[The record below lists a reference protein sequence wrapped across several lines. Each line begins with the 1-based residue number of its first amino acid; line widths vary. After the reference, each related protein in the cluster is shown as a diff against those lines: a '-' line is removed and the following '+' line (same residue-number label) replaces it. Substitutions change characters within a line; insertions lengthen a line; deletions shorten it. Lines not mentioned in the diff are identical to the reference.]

1 MNSLVNLIN
10 KLQEIVSFSKLK
22 YKINLP
28 QIICVG
34 AQSSGKTSIIE
45 SIVGKDFLPKGTGI
59 VTRRPL
65 ILQLKYSKDKNDYC
79 IFNHKP
85 NQIITDFSRV
95 ADEIII
101 ETNRIAG
108 RNKAISDE
116 PIILQIFSQN
126 LIDLTLVDL
135 PGLVKVP
142 VGDQPDN
149 IDLLVKKIVLDFI
162 SNPNAI
168 ILAISP
174 ANVDIATSDSL
185 KIAKEV
191 DPYYTRT
198 FGVISKLDL
207 VETPE
212 TIVDVIN
219 NTTYPL
225 KYGYIGVTCRNN
237 KDNFN
242 NKSIE
247 SAIQEE
253 EERYKEINEYN
264 SIIHLLGIT
273 KLTKRLSEILTSKI
287 KTAIPSIKENL
298 SDMIYKKEN
307 ELHNLGGESLIESDD
322 IVINTYLLASVF
334 KFSSEYKTLIE
345 GSIVNP
351 NLNKSYI
358 GAANINTLLTQHFK
372 NEITS
377 IDPFDKLTNEEILI
391 VINNTKGLKPSLF
404 IPEDAFEVLVKQ
416 QIQRLEEPSLR
427 YVKKIYN
434 ELINSLD
441 LIDVKEIKRYKLLE
455 SKIKEIMIATI
466 NQCLAPTNQMVKNII
481 QIELSFIN
489 SSHPDFLSD
498 GTMKEEMQRH
508 NEVDDVEVKLNC
520 NDLQFS
526 EREIMEINIIRNL
539 IVSYFNVVKKNIC
552 DVIPKTIVC
561 FLVNKTKEIS
571 EYSMVEKLYKSN
583 EDIKKLLMEDN
594 AVIEKRREIK
604 DNLSFL
610 KNALLVLE
618 KESNN

>member
-1 MNSLVNLIN
+1 
-10 KLQEIVSFSKLK
+10 
-22 YKINLP
+22 
-28 QIICVG
+28 
-34 AQSSGKTSIIE
+34 
-45 SIVGKDFLPKGTGI
+45 
-59 VTRRPL
+59 
-65 ILQLKYSKDKNDYC
+65 
-79 IFNHKP
+79 
-85 NQIITDFSRV
+85 
-95 ADEIII
+95 
-101 ETNRIAG
+101 
-108 RNKAISDE
+108 
-116 PIILQIFSQN
+116 
-126 LIDLTLVDL
+126 
-135 PGLVKVP
+135 
-142 VGDQPDN
+142 
-149 IDLLVKKIVLDFI
+149 
-162 SNPNAI
+162 
-168 ILAISP
+168 
-174 ANVDIATSDSL
+174 
-185 KIAKEV
+185 
-191 DPYYTRT
+191 
-198 FGVISKLDL
+198 
-207 VETPE
+207 
-212 TIVDVIN
+212 
-219 NTTYPL
+219 
-225 KYGYIGVTCRNN
+225 
-237 KDNFN
+237 
-242 NKSIE
+242 
-247 SAIQEE
+247 
-253 EERYKEINEYN
+253 
-264 SIIHLLGIT
+264 
-273 KLTKRLSEILTSKI
+273 
-287 KTAIPSIKENL
+287 
-298 SDMIYKKEN
+298 
-307 ELHNLGGESLIESDD
+307 
-322 IVINTYLLASVF
+322 VF

-498 GTMKEEMQRH
+498 GTMKEEMQRY
-508 NEVDDVEVKLNC
+508 NEVNDVEVKLNC

-594 AVIEKRREIK
+594 AVIEKRKEIK

>member
-1 MNSLVNLIN
+1 MDYFMPVSAELAAFYKTRVRPGVSCVYIPHHLEVIPETVSPLTGKGIISVGRFSPEKGMDELIRVYQGIAKDHPDWALHLVGDGEQRAILEQQAAETGLGDQIHFHGFCTQEQIRNLM
-10 KLQEIVSFSKLK
+10 KEMSV
-22 YKINLP
+22 Y
-28 QIICVG
+28 VM
-34 AQSSGKTSIIE
+34 TS
-45 SIVGKDFLPKGTGI
+45 
-59 VTRRPL
+59 
-65 ILQLKYSKDKNDYC
+65 
-79 IFNHKP
+79 HKEA
-85 NQIITDFSRV
+85 F
-95 ADEIII
+95 
-101 ETNRIAG
+101 
-108 RNKAISDE
+108 
-116 PIILQIFSQN
+116 
-126 LIDLTLVDL
+126 
-135 PGLVKVP
+135 GLVLIEAQAMGLPCV
-142 VGDQPDN
+142 
-149 IDLLVKKIVLDFI
+149 
-162 SNPNAI
+162 AY
-168 ILAISP
+168 
-174 ANVDIATSDSL
+174 DS
-185 KIAKEV
+185 AQGA
-191 DPYYTRT
+191 R
-198 FGVISKLDL
+198 
-207 VETPE
+207 
-212 TIVDVIN
+212 
-219 NTTYPL
+219 
-225 KYGYIGVTCRNN
+225 
-237 KDNFN
+237 
-242 NKSIE
+242 
-247 SAIQEE
+247 
-253 EERYKEINEYN
+253 
-264 SIIHLLGIT
+264 
-273 KLTKRLSEILTSKI
+273 EILRSGENGVL
-287 KTAIPSIKENL
+287 IPSRDRGKMTEQICRWIEDAAERRSIGDRGRASVL
-298 SDMIYKKEN
+298 IYKKEN
-307 ELHNLGGESLIESDD
+307 ELRNLGGESLIESDD

-372 NEITS
+372 NEVTS

-594 AVIEKRREIK
+594 AVIEKRKEIK